1 MTGGAGF
8 IGSHVVDRLVA
19 DRHEVRVLDDLST
32 GNLENI
38 NRYIK
43 SGKVDFVEGDIRDAS
58 VVEES
63 VEDIDV
69 VLHFAAVTSVALS
82 VEKPRF
88 TFEVNVEGT
97 MNLLRAC
104 AKKKVGKFL
113 FTSSSA
119 VYGNPKF
126 LPITE
131 EHPTSPISP
140 CAESKIA
147 AETFV
152 LSFYEKELLS
162 SVVLR
167 LFNVYGPRQG
177 VNGHSGVITRFID
190 SCRRR
195 APLVIYGNGGQTR
208 DFVHIQDAVDAV
220 LIAMENEYAEGN
232 VFNIGSGVAI
242 SIFDLADMIMEIAGV
257 DLEVLYEEARPG
269 DIRHSYASI
278 SKAESFLAY
287 RPQIPLEY
295 GLRTLLR

>member
-177 VNGHSGVITRFID
+177 VNGYSGVITRFID

-287 RPQIPLEY
+287 KPQIPLEY

>member
-88 TFEVNVEGT
+88 TFDVNVEGT

-177 VNGHSGVITRFID
+177 VNGYSGVITRFID